1 MDTMTK
7 KDEWYEANKHALC
20 VCGHEMRYHRDDRSD
35 ACSRC
40 KATGCFDG
48 FIRAV
53 ESVQEV
59 LEGKVA

>member
-1 MDTMTK
+1 MTK
-7 KDEWYEANKHALC
+7 HDEWYEANKHALC

-48 FIRAV
+48 FIRAA
-53 ESVQEV
+53 V
-59 LEGKVA
+59 LEAEDN